1 MHLVNK
7 VNIFTNLNST
17 FVPSR
22 CFRNLVK
29 DERVWRGD
37 DDQWQ
42 QIDGDDIEEIIGQ
55 LMLLCGE
62 EVERHT
68 LLKPRE

>member
-17 FVPSR
+17 FVPSS

-42 QIDGDDIEEIIGQ
+42 QIHGDDIEEIIGQ